1 MDERRIAER
10 QRAALASCVRRYA
23 TDAHVIDWFNRTY
36 GTKLKAPILEL
47 TGSIHEQ
54 EQRARTRASNDVD
67 MFVQF
72 IIVVL
77 WPRLQQQIEQPE
89 SAPWAGLANSLARRR
104 QWARKVRRAT

>member
-10 QRAALASCVRRYA
+10 QRAALASCIRRYA

-36 GTKLKAPILEL
+36 GTKLKAPIIEL
-47 TGSIHEQ
+47 MGSIHEPHT
-54 EQRARTRASNDVD
+54 RTRAANDMD

-72 IIVVL
+72 IIVVV
-77 WPRLQQQIEQPE
+77 WPRLQQQIEQPG

-104 QWARKVRRAT
+104 QWARKARRAT